1 MSNLQQRIAFVY
13 GPLTKMWTAIE
24 PEKESLVAD
33 EWETNPL
40 FEILKLFYKV
50 ILLLGQAMDSC
61 SYIKRFNVLM
71 AFVGDKKRVES
82 MFKDN
87 ATAFSNA
94 ESMLLWPKDEE
105 LVVKSLSSKNRSK
118 ELFGSIKNQGS
129 FKEGNRRQPFRK
141 GLLFRIR
148 GNRGRGTFTAAD
160 QTLQQQYP
168 T

>member
-71 AFVGDKKRVES
+71 SFVGDKKRVES

-94 ESMLLWPKDEE
+94 ESMLL
-105 LVVKSLSSKNRSK
+105 
-118 ELFGSIKNQGS
+118 
-129 FKEGNRRQPFRK
+129 
-141 GLLFRIR
+141 
-148 GNRGRGTFTAAD
+148 
-160 QTLQQQYP
+160 
-168 T
+168 